1 MSHTGYASLIN
12 TIIIKK
18 FCTPTYDKDFYYT
31 AAGDA
36 SGKARI
42 YHKNYLMGTGYIYF
56 VRIKTPYRCKQ
67 LEVF

>member
-1 MSHTGYASLIN
+1 MLRKGGQKERRGTSLG
-12 TIIIKK
+12 
-18 FCTPTYDKDFYYT
+18 KDLTNDNIDYT

-42 YHKNYLMGTGYIYF
+42 YQKNDLMGTGYIYF